1 MIENYLCHEM
11 LHIQVKSV
19 KNIFSDDVLRESL
32 TIKPFQ
38 NVNENEYAAISFG
51 FERRLL
57 IL

>member
-1 MIENYLCHEM
+1 M

-51 FERRLL
+51 FERWLL